1 MKDANVGKLNSS
13 AINNKVR
20 LLQPNEL
27 NKYTTFN
34 YVWTLSA
41 MTPLQVRNPKLIF
54 SQPPFNIVARSAGIG
69 TKNTSTDFGLTAGG
83 VNAGDIDDLII
94 LDDASIRSLK
104 TAGEILNQNKD
115 IYFERV
121 IIDSVARPNQERG
134 LMNFTK
140 IEMTLAEPMGITL
153 WEKIR
158 AAAGNSGYVNHTVAP
173 FLLTLEFRGYDSSGN
188 PVPSKDSLKRYFPI
202 RLTRSDVSLKA
213 GGSTYTLY
221 AQPWTEFAMVNSF
234 LYTRGS
240 GEVGVFK
247 ARTFDEVFKKLEEK
261 LDSMQQEEV
270 KKNLRQIA
278 DKYLFTIDSKLAK
291 DLADYTNNN
300 RSSLGFFENLKEIF
314 GAKFFD
320 LRDKVS
326 LAKVLEDFIKQA
338 PKFKKVQRI
347 VETYWKDVVE
357 PAIEAEAEAGDNN
370 YKAFNNLSTE
380 YVDWFKIITS
390 VEVRK
395 DEFDAILATHPYKI
409 LFHVAPYKIHILNFV
424 RAGMGGLTSWGKYVK
439 KKFDYIYTGENTEI
453 LDLDISYNAGYYN
466 SRLKQ
471 TNFDKIARVNLSK
484 YDKVQH
490 FFGAYGQGYPE
501 PTLPLTEGVTTV
513 SSKTS
518 TALGLDDDSQ
528 IQEFYDYLTNP
539 KGDMVQVEMKI
550 MGDPAFIGQDLM
562 IPLEMPSKSGVVD
575 SVRVGT
581 VKGLDFDPQLG
592 CFNFDRSEPIVQLN
606 FLAPSDLNENTGLY
620 DFTSQPTPQF
630 NGLYRVNRVESIFD
644 GGRFTQNLQ
653 MTRYNNQRGSTN
665 LSAITKIE
673 DGTGE

>member
-13 AINNKVR
+13 AINNQLR
-20 LLQPNEL
+20 LLQENEL
-27 NKYTTFN
+27 KKYTTFN

-41 MTPLQVRNPKLIF
+41 MNPLQVRNPKLIF
-54 SQPPFNIVARSAGIG
+54 SQPPFNIVARSSGIG
-69 TKNTSTDFGLTAGG
+69 TKNTSTDFGLTTGG
-83 VNAGDIDDLII
+83 VNAGDIDETII
-94 LDDASIRSLK
+94 LDDASIQSLK
-104 TAGEILNQNKD
+104 SAGEILNQNKD

-121 IIDSVARPNQERG
+121 VIDSVARPNAERG

-140 IEMTLAEPMGITL
+140 IEMTLTEPMGITL

-173 FLLTLEFRGYDSSGN
+173 FLLTLEFRGYDSLGN
-188 PVPSKDSLKRYFPI
+188 PVPAKESLKRYFPV
-202 RLTRSDVSLKA
+202 RLTRSDVKLSA

-234 LYTRGS
+234 LYTRGG
-240 GEVGVFK
+240 GEIGAFK
-247 ARTFDEVFKKLEEK
+247 ARTFDEVFKKLEEA
-261 LDSMQQEEV
+261 LDSMQQAEV
-270 KKNLRQIA
+270 SKGLRQIA
-278 DKYLFTIDSKLAK
+278 DKYIFTIDSKLAK

-326 LAKVLEDFIKQA
+326 LAKVIEDFIKQA
-338 PKFKKVQRI
+338 PKFKKVERI

-357 PAIEAEAEAGDNN
+357 PAIEAEAESPE
-370 YKAFNNLSTE
+370 YKNLSTE

-390 VEVRK
+390 VEVRNN
-395 DEFDAILATHPYKI
+395 EFDSILATHPYKI
-409 LFHVAPYKIHILNFV
+409 LFHVEPYKIHILNFV
-424 RAGMGGLTSWGKYVK
+424 RAGMGGLNSWGKYVK

-471 TNFDKIARVNLSK
+471 SNFAIVDRKNLSV
-484 YDKVQH
+484 YEKVQH
-490 FFGAYGQGYPE
+490 FFGNYGQGYPE
-501 PTLPLTEGVTTV
+501 PTLPLTEGVTSV
-513 SSKTS
+513 SSKMS
-518 TALGLDDDSQ
+518 TVLGLDDDSQ

-550 MGDPAFIGQDLM
+550 MGDPIFLGQDLM
-562 IPLEMPSKSGVVD
+562 IPVEIPIKSGVVNN
-575 SVRVGT
+575 VRVGT

-592 CFNFDRSEPIVQLN
+592 CFNFDRAEPIVQLN

-630 NGLYRVNRVESIFD
+630 NGLYRVNRVESVFEA
-644 GGRFTQNLQ
+644 GRFTQNLQ